1 MNRKSTDRMKNCS
14 WNSATETN
22 HHCAYGRSWQGL
34 VLLLGALTGVILV
47 LQGCR
52 QPPPAPEPPAADR
65 IGAVKVYV
73 FEPDSQDYLAAPR
86 LFPLDAAMSPADALT
101 ALGDHLGHTY
111 FRTGSDSGAGA
122 IRFEVEGVHR
132 FRVAQRAYRLAV
144 INMVDPQLEARQG
157 FFQGSAGGL
166 TTYYMLAATFLQP
179 QLDPPLV
186 DGLILLYNGKEFPET
201 DHVNLRGIVTPQAIR
216 PVVTKTL
223 YRYRPDG
230 STVTG

>member
-1 MNRKSTDRMKNCS
+1 MKNCS
-14 WNSATETN
+14 WNFATETN
-22 HHCAYGRSWQGL
+22 RRCAYDRPWQRL
-34 VLLLGALTGVILV
+34 ALLLGALMGLALV
-47 LQGCR
+47 LPGCSE
-52 QPPPAPEPPAADR
+52 PPSVPEPPPADR
-65 IGAVKVYV
+65 IGAVTVYV

-86 LFPLDAAMSPADALT
+86 PFPLDAAMSLTDALT
-101 ALGDHLGHTY
+101 ALGDHLGRTY
-111 FRTGSDSGAGA
+111 FRSDSGRRDGA

-132 FRVAQRAYRLAV
+132 FAVAQRNYRLAV
-144 INMVDPQLEARQG
+144 INMIDPQRDALQG

-186 DGLILLYNGKEFPET
+186 DGLILLYNGEEFPET

-216 PVVTKTL
+216 PVVTKIL
-223 YRYRPDG
+223 YRYHPGG

>member
-1 MNRKSTDRMKNCS
+1 
-14 WNSATETN
+14 
-22 HHCAYGRSWQGL
+22 
-34 VLLLGALTGVILV
+34 V
-47 LQGCR
+47 
-52 QPPPAPEPPAADR
+52 DR

-86 LFPLDAAMSPADALT
+86 PFPLDAAMSPTDALT
-101 ALGDHLGHTY
+101 ALGDHLGRTY
-111 FRTGSDSGAGA
+111 FRSDSGRREAA

-132 FRVAQRAYRLAV
+132 FAVAQRNYRLAV
-144 INMVDPQLEARQG
+144 INMIDPQRNALQG

-186 DGLILLYNGKEFPET
+186 DGLILLYNGEEFPET

-223 YRYRPDG
+223 YRYHPGDRR
-230 STVTG
+230 

>member
-1 MNRKSTDRMKNCS
+1 V
-14 WNSATETN
+14 TETN
-22 HHCAYGRSWQGL
+22 RRCAYERPRQGL
-34 VLLLGALTGVILV
+34 ALLLVAFMGLALV

-52 QPPPAPEPPAADR
+52 ESPPVPGPPPVDR

-86 LFPLDAAMSPADALT
+86 PFPLDAAMSPTDALT
-101 ALGDHLGHTY
+101 ALGDHLGRTY
-111 FRTGSDSGAGA
+111 FRSDSGRREAA

-132 FRVAQRAYRLAV
+132 FAVAQRNYRLAV
-144 INMVDPQLEARQG
+144 INMIDPQRNALQG

-186 DGLILLYNGKEFPET
+186 DGLILLYNGEEFPET

-216 PVVTKTL
+216 PVVTKAL
-223 YRYRPDG
+223 YRYHPGDRR
-230 STVTG
+230 

>member
-1 MNRKSTDRMKNCS
+1 MKSCS
-14 WNSATETN
+14 WNSATEATRR
-22 HHCAYGRSWQGL
+22 CACRRPWQGL
-34 VLLLGALTGVILV
+34 TLLWAGLIGVILA
-47 LQGCR
+47 LQGCS
-52 QPPPAPEPPAADR
+52 EPPSVPESPPADR
-65 IGAVKVYV
+65 IGAVRLFV
-73 FEPDSQDYLAAPR
+73 FAPDSQDYLAAPQP
-86 LFPLDAAMSPADALT
+86 FPLEAGMSTTEALT
-101 ALGDHLGHTY
+101 ALGDHLGRTY
-111 FRTGSDSGAGA
+111 FRSDSSRPEAA

-132 FRVAQRAYRLAV
+132 FPVAQRPYRLAV
-144 INMVDPQLEARQG
+144 INMIDPQLEALQG

-186 DGLILLYNGKEFPET
+186 DGLILLYNGEAFPET
-201 DHVNLRGIVTPQAIR
+201 VHVNLRGIVTPQAIR